1 MKIKRINLA
10 LTAFKQ
16 MCEFGNDAKLLYDIG
31 TNELWCS
38 TENRDADTMVD
49 VTELIS
55 SNPEWMASI
64 YLYGMSRRLIEEVV
78 KFINKKGE

>member
-16 MCEFGNDAKLLYDIG
+16 MCEMGREVKLFYDAG
-31 TNELWCS
+31 TNELWCNV
-38 TENRDADTMVD
+38 ENIDTDALVD

-55 SNPEWMASI
+55 SKPAWMASL
-64 YLYGMSRRLIEEVV
+64 YLYGMSRRLIEDVV
-78 KFINKKGE
+78 KFIK